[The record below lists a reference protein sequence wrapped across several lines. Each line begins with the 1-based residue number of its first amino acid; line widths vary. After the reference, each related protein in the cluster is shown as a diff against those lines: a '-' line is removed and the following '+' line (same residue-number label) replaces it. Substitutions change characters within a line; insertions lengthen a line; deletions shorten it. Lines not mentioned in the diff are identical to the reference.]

1 MKQKD
6 MERKKNEKL
15 TDLEQ
20 EEKEKA
26 EYLRSK
32 ANELMQEQ
40 EDEVKHLNEV
50 RLSPPLLFYCS
61 CCYIDWK
68 PFKLL
73 FDFQLILNAKCHA
86 IRDAQLQEK
95 GQISKEMRTEE
106 LRLDQMME
114 LDRINAIKVGH
125 ITCI

>member
-1 MKQKD
+1 

-40 EDEVKHLNEV
+40 EDEIKHLNEV
-50 RLSPPLLFYCS
+50 RLSPPLLFFTALVVTLIENRLNSCS
-61 CCYIDWK
+61 I
-68 PFKLL
+68 FSS
-73 FDFQLILNAKCHA
+73 F
-86 IRDAQLQEK
+86 
-95 GQISKEMRTEE
+95 
-106 LRLDQMME
+106 
-114 LDRINAIKVGH
+114 
-125 ITCI
+125 

>member
-40 EDEVKHLNEV
+40 EDEIKHLNEV
-50 RLSPPLLFYCS
+50 RLSLPLLC
-61 CCYIDWK
+61 
-68 PFKLL
+68 LL
-73 FDFQLILNAKCHA
+73 LLLLHW
-86 IRDAQLQEK
+86 LE
-95 GQISKEMRTEE
+95 T
-106 LRLDQMME
+106 
-114 LDRINAIKVGH
+114 V
-125 ITCI
+125 

>member
-1 MKQKD
+1 

-40 EDEVKHLNEV
+40 EDEIKHLNEV
-50 RLSPPLLFYCS
+50 GHYHYRCSFYYNS
-61 CCYIDWK
+61 CCYIDSK
-68 PFKLL
+68 LFKLL